1 MQCDWGKHAGIC
13 EKVVMEIMASSLYEL
28 SQITRYGI
36 AEKHGINVSHLSRKF
51 VANTGKTFLNFI
63 DQEKMNRAKLLLEM
77 FPEMTIDEVSRL
89 VGIAKTQQFRNKF
102 KQMFHVTPGKY
113 RRELSRKNHE
123 SLTDQINRV
132 SSLDR
137 Y

>member
-63 DQEKMNRAKLLLEM
+63 DQEKMHRAKLLLEM
-77 FPEMTIDEVSRL
+77 FPEMTIDDISRL

-113 RRELSRKNHE
+113 RRELSRTDHE
-123 SLTDQINRV
+123 SLADQINKV

>member
-1 MQCDWGKHAGIC
+1 MQCSWGKHAGIC
-13 EKVVMEIMASSLYEL
+13 EKVAMEIMASSLYEL

-51 VANTGKTFLNFI
+51 VADTGKTFLNFI
-63 DQEKMNRAKLLLEM
+63 DQEKMHRAKLLLEM
-77 FPEMTIDEVSRL
+77 FPEVTIDEISKL

-113 RRELSRKNHE
+113 RRELSRKNND
-123 SLTDQINRV
+123 SLKEQIDKL
-132 SSLDR
+132 SCITH

>member
-1 MQCDWGKHAGIC
+1 
-13 EKVVMEIMASSLYEL
+13 MEIMASSLYEL

-51 VANTGKTFLNFI
+51 VADTGKTFLNFI
-63 DQEKMNRAKLLLEM
+63 DQEKMHRAKLLLEM
-77 FPEMTIDEVSRL
+77 FPEVTIDEISKL

-113 RRELSRKNHE
+113 RRELSRKNND
-123 SLTDQINRV
+123 SLKEQIDKL
-132 SSLDR
+132 SCITH

>member
-1 MQCDWGKHAGIC
+1 MQCSWGKHAGIC
-13 EKVVMEIMASSLYEL
+13 EKVAMEIMASSLYEL

-51 VANTGKTFLNFI
+51 VADTGKTFLNFI
-63 DQEKMNRAKLLLEM
+63 DQEKMHRAKLLMEM
-77 FPEMTIDEVSRL
+77 FPEVTIDDISKL

-113 RRELSRKNHE
+113 RRKLSRKNND
-123 SLTDQINRV
+123 SLKEQIDKLSCINH
-132 SSLDR
+132 

>member
-1 MQCDWGKHAGIC
+1 MQCSWGKHADVC
-13 EKVVMEIMASSLYEL
+13 EKVVMEIMASSLQEL

-36 AEKHGINVSHLSRKF
+36 AEKHGINVSHLSKKF
-51 VANTGKTFLNFI
+51 LSDTGMTFLNFI
-63 DQEKMNRAKLLLEM
+63 DQEKMHRAKILLEL
-77 FPEMTIDEVSRL
+77 FPDMNIDDVSRM

-113 RRELSRKNHE
+113 RRELSRKNND
-123 SLTDQINRV
+123 SLYKQIEKLSKLNE
-132 SSLDR
+132 